1 MIDFYRRNLPH
12 WIPSGAM
19 YFITFRLTNSLPR
32 EVIRELQAWRERER
46 AGILSQL
53 QGREQTEKLYKLSKK
68 YFSHFDAWLDRCL
81 AGSPRW
87 LTEEKIAQVVADEL
101 HSMDGERYRLLAYC
115 LMPNH
120 VHLVIDT
127 AGYEIEIHH
136 RGPTAPYP
144 LADTLKRLKG
154 RTARRCNLALGRSG
168 PFWHHESYDH
178 IVRNQQEY
186 ERIVAYILNDPVK
199 AGLVENWEDWKLSF
213 VAW

>member
-1 MIDFYRRNLPH
+1 
-12 WIPSGAM
+12 
-19 YFITFRLTNSLPR
+19 
-32 EVIRELQAWRERER
+32 
-46 AGILSQL
+46 
-53 QGREQTEKLYKLSKK
+53 
-68 YFSHFDAWLDRCL
+68 
-81 AGSPRW
+81 
-87 LTEEKIAQVVADEL
+87 
-101 HSMDGERYRLLAYC
+101 MDGERYRLLAYC

-127 AGYEIEIHH
+127 TGYEIEIHH

-154 RTARRCNLALGRSG
+154 RTARRCNLVLGRSG

-186 ERIVAYILNDPVK
+186 ERIVAYILNNPVK
-199 AGLVENWEDWKLSF
+199 AGLVENWEDWKFSF